1 MGVEMGQLGLFDQ
14 KPKPE
19 IDPEDWRRSWPACV
33 LCGVQDKADKV
44 WSAKYE
50 GSVHTACM
58 DDPEKIKLR
67 VKEF

>member
-1 MGVEMGQLGLFDQ
+1 MDQLGLFDP

-19 IDPEDWRRSWPACV
+19 PKIDPEAWRKAWPACV

-44 WSAKYE
+44 WSAKFG

-58 DDPEKIKLR
+58 DDPKKVIAW